1 MPASRGVAVRKST
14 RKQRSRR
21 AKHSARALPTK
32 EEILAFVQQAGAD
45 TGKREIA
52 RAFQIKGADR
62 IELKRLLREMAD
74 EGLIRRGRKRI
85 SKVGGLPSVT
95 VIEIVT
101 RDDDG
106 EFIALPTRWD
116 EEDTPPPRILVPT
129 SARDTGPMP
138 GIGDRVLARLK
149 PLDDDY
155 ADVRFTASI
164 IKRLPHEPVR
174 LLGIFRAMR
183 DGGGIIDP
191 IDRKQLRE
199 WSVRDGDTE
208 GAADGDL
215 VRFEIEKSRRYG
227 ATRARVVEIFGNPD
241 AEAAVSLIALHALGI
256 PDEFPQAVLD
266 EAEALKPPTL
276 KTREDLRD
284 VPFVTIDPP
293 DARDHDDAVWAAPD
307 DDPDNAGGWVVRV
320 AIADVAHF
328 VHSASGLDDEARR
341 RGNSVYFPD
350 RVVPMLPERI
360 SSDLCSLREGEDR
373 ACMCVRMVFDEHGNK
388 RSHRFTRALMRSRA
402 RLNYAQAQ
410 TAMDGTPDDT
420 TAPLL
425 ETVLKP
431 LWAAY
436 GTLAAARDK
445 RAPLDLDLPERKVVL
460 DSDGQVDAIIVPPRL
475 EAHRLI
481 EEFMIQANV
490 SAAETLEAHRTPL
503 IYRAHDAPSS
513 EKIVAL
519 AEFLATL
526 DISLPKA
533 GRLKPEQFNRIL
545 AQARENDIGELV
557 SEVVLRSQA
566 QAEYSPSNFGH
577 FGLNL
582 RRYAH
587 FTSPIRRYADL
598 IVHRALIRALGLGKD
613 GLSDA
618 EIGALEDTAQAISD
632 FERRAISAERQTVDR
647 LIANYLA
654 DRIGADFTARVAG
667 TVRTGLFVRLIETG
681 ADGFVSAS
689 SIDGDYFEHDERRQA
704 LVGRRTGRSFTLGD
718 AVTVRLIEAVPS
730 AGALRFEMLS
740 DGAYMPKEGSPR
752 SRPARRKTAG
762 KSRAARRRQRRS
774 N

>member
-1 MPASRGVAVRKST
+1 MPRKKAIKKS
-14 RKQRSRR
+14 R
-21 AKHSARALPTK
+21 AKGARRTTHALPTK
-32 EEILAFVQQAGAD
+32 DDILAFIQQGGAD

-52 RAFQIKGADR
+52 RAFGVKGADR

-116 EEDTPPPRILVPT
+116 EDDMPPPRILVPT
-129 SARDTGPMP
+129 SARDTGPTP

-155 ADVRFTASI
+155 ADVRYTASI

-174 LLGIFRAMR
+174 LLGIFRAIR

-199 WSVRDGDTE
+199 WAVREGDTE
-208 GAADGDL
+208 GAEDGDL

-227 ATRARVVEIFGNPD
+227 ASRARIVEIFGNPD

-276 KTREDLRD
+276 GNREDLRD

-293 DARDHDDAVWAAPD
+293 DARDHDDAVWTAPD
-307 DDPDNAGGWVVRV
+307 EDPNNPGGWVVRV

-328 VHSASGLDDEARR
+328 VRATSGLDDEARR

-373 ACMCVRMVFDEHGNK
+373 ACMCVRMVFDETGNK
-388 RSHRFTRALMRSRA
+388 RSHAFSRALMRSRA
-402 RLNYAQAQ
+402 RLTYAQVQ
-410 TAMDGTPDDT
+410 TAMDGTPDET

-436 GTLAAARDK
+436 GVLAAARDR
-445 RAPLDLDLPERKVVL
+445 RAPLDLDIPERKVVL
-460 DSDGQVDAIIVPPRL
+460 GPDGQVDAIVVPPRL

-503 IYRAHDAPSS
+503 IYRVHDAPSS
-513 EKIVAL
+513 EKIIAL
-519 AEFLATL
+519 AEFLTTL

-545 AQARENDIGELV
+545 AQARQLEIAELV

-566 QAEYSPSNFGH
+566 QAEYSASNFGH

-598 IVHRALIRALGLGKD
+598 VVHRALIRALGLGKD
-613 GLSDA
+613 GLTDA
-618 EIGALEDTAQAISD
+618 EIGALDDVAQTISD
-632 FERRAISAERQTVDR
+632 FERRAVSAERQTVDR
-647 LIANYLA
+647 LIANFLA
-654 DRIGADFTARVAG
+654 DRVGADFTARVSG
-667 TVRTGLFVRLIETG
+667 IVRTGLFVRLVETG

-689 SIDGDYFEHDERRQA
+689 SIEGDYFEHDERRQS
-704 LVGRRTGRSFTLGD
+704 LVGRRTGQSFTLGD

-740 DGAYMPKEGSPR
+740 DGAYMASGR
-752 SRPARRKTAG
+752 SERKRPAGRRTAG
-762 KSRAARRRQRRS
+762 KSRAARRRQRRRS
-774 N
+774 

>member
-1 MPASRGVAVRKST
+1 MPRKKAT
-14 RKQRSRR
+14 KKPR
-21 AKHSARALPTK
+21 AKGARRTTHALPTK
-32 EEILAFVQQAGAD
+32 DDILAFIQQGGAD

-52 RAFQIKGADR
+52 RAFGVKGADR

-116 EEDTPPPRILVPT
+116 EDDTPPPRILVPT
-129 SARDTGPMP
+129 SARDTGPTP

-155 ADVRFTASI
+155 ADVRYTASI
-164 IKRLPHEPVR
+164 IKRLPREPVR
-174 LLGIFRAMR
+174 LLGIFRAIR

-199 WSVRDGDTE
+199 WAVREGDTE
-208 GAADGDL
+208 GAEDGDL

-227 ATRARVVEIFGNPD
+227 ASRARIVEIFGNPD

-276 KTREDLRD
+276 GNREDLRD

-307 DDPDNAGGWVVRV
+307 DDPNNPGGWVVRV

-328 VHSASGLDDEARR
+328 VRATSGLDDEARR

-373 ACMCVRMVFDEHGNK
+373 ACMCVRMVFDETGNK
-388 RSHRFTRALMRSRA
+388 RSHAFSRALMRSRA
-402 RLNYAQAQ
+402 RLTYAQVQ
-410 TAMDGTPDDT
+410 TAMDGTPDET
-420 TAPLL
+420 TAPLV

-436 GTLAAARDK
+436 GVLAAARDR

-460 DSDGQVDAIIVPPRL
+460 GPDGQVDAIIVPPRL

-490 SAAETLEAHRTPL
+490 AAAETLEARRTPL
-503 IYRAHDAPSS
+503 IYRVHDAPSP
-513 EKIVAL
+513 EKIIAL
-519 AEFLATL
+519 AEFLTTL

-545 AQARENDIGELV
+545 AQARQLEITELV

-566 QAEYSPSNFGH
+566 QAEYSASNFGH

-613 GLSDA
+613 GLTDA
-618 EIGALEDTAQAISD
+618 EIGALDDVAQTISD
-632 FERRAISAERQTVDR
+632 FERRAVSAERQTVDR
-647 LIANYLA
+647 LIANFLA
-654 DRIGADFTARVAG
+654 DRVGADFTARVSG
-667 TVRTGLFVRLIETG
+667 IVRTGLFVRLVETG
-681 ADGFVSAS
+681 ADGFCLRV
-689 SIDGDYFEHDERRQA
+689 FHRRRLLRA
-704 LVGRRTGRSFTLGD
+704 RRTPPVAR
-718 AVTVRLIEAVPS
+718 
-730 AGALRFEMLS
+730 
-740 DGAYMPKEGSPR
+740 
-752 SRPARRKTAG
+752 RPADRPILHIGRHG
-762 KSRAARRRQRRS
+762 HGAAH
-774 N
+774 

>member
-1 MPASRGVAVRKST
+1 M
-14 RKQRSRR
+14 
-21 AKHSARALPTK
+21 
-32 EEILAFVQQAGAD
+32 E

-52 RAFQIKGADR
+52 RAFGVKGADR

-74 EGLIRRGRKRI
+74 EGLIRRGRKKI
-85 SKVGGLPSVT
+85 TKAGDLPSVT

-101 RDDDG
+101 RDEDG
-106 EFIALPTRWD
+106 EFIALPARWD
-116 EEDTPPPRILVPT
+116 EEDMPPPRILVPT
-129 SARDTGPMP
+129 GSRDTGPTP

-155 ADVRFTASI
+155 ADVRYTASI
-164 IKRLPHEPVR
+164 IKRLPNEPMR
-174 LLGIFRAMR
+174 LLGIFRKTR
-183 DGGGIIDP
+183 EGGGVIDP

-199 WSVRDGDTE
+199 WSVREGDTE
-208 GAADGDL
+208 NAADGDL

-227 ATRARVVEIFGNPD
+227 ASHARIVERFGNPD
-241 AEAAVSLIALHALGI
+241 AEAAISLIALHALGI
-256 PDEFPQAVLD
+256 PDEFPKAVIE
-266 EAEALKPPTL
+266 EAEALNAPTL
-276 KTREDLRD
+276 KGREDLRD

-307 DDPDNAGGWVVRV
+307 DDPKNPGGWVVRV

-328 VHSASGLDDEARR
+328 VRSTSALDDEARR

-360 SSDLCSLREGEDR
+360 SADLCSLREGEDR
-373 ACMCVRMVFDEHGNK
+373 ACMCVRMVFDENGNK
-388 RSHRFTRALMRSRA
+388 QSHAFSRALMRSRA
-402 RLNYAQAQ
+402 RLSYVQAQ
-410 TAMDGTPDDT
+410 NAIDGTTDDAT
-420 TAPLL
+420 EPLL
-425 ETVLKP
+425 GGVLKP
-431 LWAAY
+431 LWNAYAA
-436 GTLAAARDK
+436 LRQARDK

-460 DSDGQVDAIIVPPRL
+460 GPDGHVDAIVVPPRL

-490 SAAETLEAHRTPL
+490 AAAETLESRRTPL
-503 IYRAHDAPSS
+503 IYRVHDAPSP

-519 AEFLATL
+519 ADFLKTL

-545 AQARENDIGELV
+545 AQARQEDIAELV

-566 QAEYSPSNFGH
+566 QAEYSAANFGH

-598 IVHRALIRALGLGKD
+598 IVHRALIRALDLGRD
-613 GLSDA
+613 GLTDA
-618 EIGALEDTAQAISD
+618 EIGALDDTAQMISD

-647 LIANYLA
+647 LIANFLA
-654 DRIGADFTARVAG
+654 DRIGADFSARVSG
-667 TVRTGLFVRLIETG
+667 IVKTGLFVRLLETG

-689 SIDGDYFEHDERRQA
+689 SIEDDFYQHDEKRQA
-704 LVGRRTGRSFTLGD
+704 LVGRRTGRAFTLGD
-718 AVTVRLIEAVPS
+718 SVTVRLIEAVPS

-740 DGAYMPKEGSPR
+740 DGAYMPSSR
-752 SRPARRKTAG
+752 STERKPSRRKSSG
-762 KSRAARRRQRRS
+762 RSKAARRRQRRS
-774 N
+774 S